1 MSYHGVEKQQLL
13 SLTIHGAAMRQKKGG
28 IATAPKIKP

>member
-13 SLTIHGAAMRQKKGG
+13 SLTLHESPVKQKKGG
-28 IATAPKIKP
+28 IATAPKIKS